1 MLKMMAHL
9 ILILCVTGQ
18 QHSDRPGSIANNVSI
33 PDMDDLQ
40 GDTSVWRAFWTVEK
54 VGFWVSVRF
63 QERLLGEAVF
73 AKKFS
78 RDKA

>member
-9 ILILCVTGQ
+9 ILTLRVTGQ

-54 VGFWVSVRF
+54 VCVLVRF

-73 AKKFS
+73 AKKFL